1 MIYVLIIFDD
11 ISFLYLCCF
20 SFWQVKGSLEMA
32 EALIHLTMKIL
43 EEMGLNEVRIR
54 RETTQAA
61 RKDADIW
68 KQKN

>member
-1 MIYVLIIFDD
+1 
-11 ISFLYLCCF
+11 
-20 SFWQVKGSLEMA
+20 MA
-32 EALIHLTMKIL
+32 ETLIHLTMKIL